1 MEEVMNTFGGMGE
14 IFDAY
19 YHIGL
24 GFKDELDIDIKK
36 NYKIKDYAKSFD
48 IETVQGRDVLSF
60 QKRDSSLK

>member
-1 MEEVMNTFGGMGE
+1 MDGVVNTFGGMGE

-24 GFKDELDIDIKK
+24 GFENELDSDIKR
-36 NYKIKDYAKSFD
+36 NYKLKDYAKSFN

-60 QKRDSSLK
+60 QKETLH